1 MEGSDLFKDQD
12 LNSLT
17 QEQRNKIREY
27 QKIHTR
33 LRVLKA
39 QMSEIQEETH
49 ELLETLEHLRLKDN
63 KQNESDGKE

>member
-1 MEGSDLFKDQD
+1 MEESRLFSNKNLEDLTD
-12 LNSLT
+12 
-17 QEQRNKIREY
+17 EQRATVRDY

-49 ELLETLEHLRLKDN
+49 ELLETLEKIRLKDN
-63 KQNESDGKE
+63 KNQDNG